1 MNHVFQLFRTS
12 ERHLIFKG
20 MLATQMPP
28 ASTRDYLATFPCTP
42 SNRSALRSPWYPLA
56 ASRWSILC
64 LLLSQVTPTLHAF
77 PCRRAPRRS
86 PAPVRCPTTFLRA
99 EVPPAE
105 DQKTHLN
112 PMKNPCPPRLHHLPH
127 KSHERTALTY
137 LTRKASKKS
146 ASKHALRQL
155 HRCASPLRKPPRN
168 RQLPLILTISTH
180 YLTHPQ
186 LSKTVRRERSTT
198 AAQRSVTPYTPE
210 QRAVCLPHQRLPQLA
225 IPLSITQRQQSECLA
240 NRAVKRGQRP

>member
-12 ERHLIFKG
+12 ERHLIVKG

-64 LLLSQVTPTLHAF
+64 PHLSQVMATLHAF
-77 PCRRAPRRS
+77 LCRRAPRRS

-99 EVPPAE
+99 EGPPAE
-105 DQKTHLN
+105 AQKTYLN
-112 PMKNPCPPRLHHLPH
+112 PMKNPCPPMLHHLPH
-127 KSHERTALTY
+127 KSHERTALTCP
-137 LTRKASKKS
+137 TRKASKRS

-155 HRCASPLRKPPRN
+155 HRCASPLRKPPKN
-168 RQLPLILTISTH
+168 RQFLLILTFSTH

-186 LSKTVRRERSTT
+186 LSKTVRRERNTI

-210 QRAVCLPHQRLPQLA
+210 QRAVCLPHQRLPQQA
-225 IPLSITQRQQSECLA
+225 IPLSTTQRRQSERLA
-240 NRAVKRGQRP
+240 NRAVERGQRP